1 MFLFV
6 CLFLFFY
13 NFFYLPTGREPRA
26 RLRGKKRRAKETR
39 SQSSFFGGRV
49 KMVFDKNW
57 NNRKENNESNG
68 NRPVCVLAVIII
80 AGLVVI
86 TGLEVAGT

>member
-1 MFLFV
+1 MFLFNH
-6 CLFLFFY
+6 LYL
-13 NFFYLPTGREPRA
+13 FYLLTGREPRA

-49 KMVFDKNW
+49 KMVFNKNW
-57 NNRKENNESNG
+57 NNRKENNEGNG

-80 AGLVVI
+80 ACLVVI
-86 TGLEVAGT
+86 TVHQLAGA